1 MKIEKFEDIIA
12 WQKSKILTIAIYKQ
26 FRNCKDFGFKNQIE
40 RAGVSIMN
48 NIAEGFERKG
58 DKEFKH
64 FLFIAKG
71 SCGEVRSMLYLSLE
85 LEYLTR
91 ENFEKFHN
99 LSIEISKLLSGFIKT
114 LKL

>member
-48 NIAEGFERKG
+48 NIA
-58 DKEFKH
+58 
-64 FLFIAKG
+64 
-71 SCGEVRSMLYLSLE
+71 
-85 LEYLTR
+85 
-91 ENFEKFHN
+91 
-99 LSIEISKLLSGFIKT
+99 
-114 LKL
+114 